1 MDNVL
6 IFFLLRRK
14 LDDTILII
22 IKRHTPELRMNPFYV
37 PICAELQRF

>member
-22 IKRHTPELRMNPFYV
+22 IKRHTPKLRMNPYCIV
-37 PICAELQRF
+37 PTAIGL

>member
-22 IKRHTPELRMNPFYV
+22 IKRHTPELRMNPYYNLSEV
-37 PICAELQRF
+37 HLDT